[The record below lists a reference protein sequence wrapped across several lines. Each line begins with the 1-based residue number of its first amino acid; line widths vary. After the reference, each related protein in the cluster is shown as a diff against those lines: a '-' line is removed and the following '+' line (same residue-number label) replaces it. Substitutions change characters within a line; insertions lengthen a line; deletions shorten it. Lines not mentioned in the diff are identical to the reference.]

1 MKLLQIKSFLTH
13 RCIVYTLTITLALT
27 GGKTVIAEENQV
39 YELPP
44 LNVIANP
51 VIKENYLDAFSS
63 ISSVVT
69 EDQLRDQNAL
79 DLASALRRT
88 PGVQITRFNPV
99 GSFGGNEGGGV
110 FVRGMGVSR
119 PGSEI
124 KTYIDDIPL
133 YMGVWGHPLLDL
145 LPVHGMESISVYKSP
160 QPQINGNNFASIN
173 LTSKRAYQEGLHG
186 STRISG
192 GIFST
197 FSEQS
202 ELTGKYGNFDF
213 MLAQGYARSDGHRD
227 NADGELANVMGNLN
241 YQINN
246 NWLIG
251 TSFLYTKNIA
261 SDPGD
266 DRLAAP
272 IVVPKYETEAGMV
285 TLNLSH
291 EYEAFQGHLKLY
303 HTTGEGNWFNHPN
316 NPPFDNTITDT
327 FSDFDTFG
335 IRWQEQITPWNG
347 GTFTVGVDSDWFT
360 GEVKDIV
367 GLAAVNGQYD
377 IPTFQLTSPYISVS
391 QSVEINDNWALVPS
405 AGIRYYSHNIFNEQI
420 SPHAGL
426 SLVSDKLTL
435 YVNISRGINYP
446 GLEVATLSQFI
457 PPLSNTWQ
465 KLDPEQV
472 DHGEIGFKARPFES
486 TEIDVSF
493 FNDRVK
499 NRYIFAFPPAVAA
512 PTFTNFGT
520 YTMQGFEVSIRQDI
534 AEDWSVFGSLT
545 MLDPSIDNLPYT
557 PDRAVSAGING
568 KISGVH
574 LAIDSQYQSETITS
588 NRARAGGA
596 NNTDK
601 VGSFVIFNARVSYPI
616 PLLGEKGEVFIVGEN
631 LTDRKYS
638 YREGYPMPGIWGQIG
653 FSASF

>member
-1 MKLLQIKSFLTH
+1 MKLIQTKPFTALA
-13 RCIVYTLTITLALT
+13 ITLILT
-27 GGKTVIAEENQV
+27 GNKLVIAEDNLI
-39 YELPP
+39 YELTPIY
-44 LNVIANP
+44 VIANP
-51 VIKENYLDAFSS
+51 VIEENHLDAFSS
-63 ISSVVT
+63 ISSIVT
-69 EDQLRDQNAL
+69 ENQLRDQNAL

-124 KTYIDDIPL
+124 KTYLDDIPL

-145 LPVHGMESISVYKSP
+145 LPVHGMESITVYKGP

-173 LTSKRAYQEGLHG
+173 LTSKRAYEEGLHG

-192 GIFST
+192 GVFST
-197 FSEQS
+197 FSEQA
-202 ELTGKYGNFDF
+202 EITGKYGDFDF

-241 YQINN
+241 YQLNDD
-246 NWLIG
+246 WSVG
-251 TSFLYTKNIA
+251 ARFLYTTNTA

-266 DRLAAP
+266 NRLLSPAVAP
-272 IVVPKYETEAGMV
+272 EYETEAGLGTV
-285 TLNLSH
+285 NLSH
-291 EYEAFQGHLKLY
+291 EYETFRGHLKLY
-303 HTTGEGNWFNHPN
+303 HTTGEGNWFDHPN
-316 NPPFDNTITDT
+316 NPPFDNSLTDT

-347 GTFTVGVDSDWFT
+347 GAFTIGVDSDWLS
-360 GEVKDIV
+360 GAVKDSV

-377 IPTFQLTSPYISVS
+377 IPTFRITSPYISLS
-391 QSVEINDNWALVPS
+391 QTITLNDNWILVPS
-405 AGIRYYSHNIFNEQI
+405 AGIRYYNHNMYSEQI

-435 YVNISRGINYP
+435 YINISRGINYP

-465 KLDPEQV
+465 TLDPEKV
-472 DHGEIGFKARPFES
+472 EHGEIGFKARPFES

-493 FNDRVK
+493 FNDRIK
-499 NRYIFAFPPAVAA
+499 NRYIFAFPPAVSR

-520 YTMQGFEVSIRQDI
+520 YTMRGFEASIRQQI
-534 AEDWSVFGSLT
+534 TEDWTVFGSLT
-545 MLDPSIDNLPYT
+545 MLDPSIDGLPYT
-557 PDRAVSAGING
+557 PDKAVSAGING
-568 KISGVH
+568 KIAGIH

-596 NNTDK
+596 SNTDK
-601 VGSFVIFNARVSYPI
+601 VGSFVIFNARASYPL
-616 PLLGEKGEVFIVGEN
+616 PVLGEKGEVFIAGEN
-631 LTDRKYS
+631 LTDREYS